1 MFQIGLKWNWPLFS
15 QPQRLVEQRR
25 KFHCRVIARLWGEFT
40 TDTDPQKLWTSIA
53 FQNKQLEPVFNLAQ
67 GGPRLGFLLANL
79 ISEPRTNSPEWVL
92 VISSALTRW
101 LIRIWA
107 FVVLGHI
114 LGGHCVIP
122 CSTSLLRFCLQ
133 SFFFFLPPPF
143 FFFRSFWLLSHE
155 EEIWLA
161 TDFSPSL
168 YFLCW
173 LTLGGQTPLSLVF
186 VLSTLAGSWVPR
198 EAPHTHPYPL
208 PLPLPLFAQ
217 SSSPLSP
224 SLLTRCLIKTQER
237 LRFNFSAQIH
247 EIISSPLPLFFSAS

>member
-133 SFFFFLPPPF
+133 SFLFFLPPLF
-143 FFFRSFWLLSHE
+143 FFFQSFWLLSHE
-155 EEIWLA
+155 EEIWMA

-173 LTLGGQTPLSLVF
+173 LTLGGQTPLLSGVCSVNFGGQLGSPWSTPYAPIPAPSPSPLVCAILFLSLSF
-186 VLSTLAGSWVPR
+186 S
-198 EAPHTHPYPL
+198 PYPL
-208 PLPLPLFAQ
+208 FD
-217 SSSPLSP
+217 
-224 SLLTRCLIKTQER
+224 
-237 LRFNFSAQIH
+237 
-247 EIISSPLPLFFSAS
+247 

>member
-133 SFFFFLPPPF
+133 SFLFFLSTFFFLSVFLAFEPWGGDLDGD
-143 FFFRSFWLLSHE
+143 WLLPIALFSV
-155 EEIWLA
+155 LA
-161 TDFSPSL
+161 HSWRANSPSL
-168 YFLCW
+168 WCLFCQLWRAAGFPVKHPIRTHTRSLSLSPC
-173 LTLGGQTPLSLVF
+173 LRNPLPLSLL
-186 VLSTLAGSWVPR
+186 LSLPAVWLRPKSDCGS
-198 EAPHTHPYPL
+198 
-208 PLPLPLFAQ
+208 
-217 SSSPLSP
+217 
-224 SLLTRCLIKTQER
+224 I
-237 LRFNFSAQIH
+237 FSAQIH